1 MQGSALYCL
10 LIPRSLPADEGC
22 VGCRRIQATT
32 SRLHDVNLQAIIGAA
47 ERYSRISEGCIS
59 NSGKAELHAHTTYS
73 DGVLSPSDLVAE
85 AERAGLTALAITDH
99 DIVSGVAPARASAL
113 DLDLE
118 IVAGVEFSTN
128 LENHEIHMLGLFVDD
143 ANDEL
148 IKCTDQARRFRRE
161 RAVEIVERLNSLGIG
176 VEFTAVESAAG
187 CGSIGRP
194 HIAKAIVEADE
205 KTDNV
210 NEAFRRFIGIG
221 RPAFVPKL
229 TVGAVEV
236 ISVVHRAG
244 GVAILAHPASSRV
257 QPDQIGALAELGLD
271 GFELVHP
278 TYTSNARKKFKRLI
292 DDMGLLP
299 SGGSDFHGPPVGT
312 TRLGEYAVSLQWLE
326 ALREAATSH
335 RANTHSTEENV

>member
-1 MQGSALYCL
+1 M
-10 LIPRSLPADEGC
+10 
-22 VGCRRIQATT
+22 RRVPENPGN
-32 SRLHDVNLQAIIGAA
+32 DVSPTRCQSPSYYRRRRTLFTNFG
-47 ERYSRISEGCIS
+47 GCIS

-85 AERAGLTALAITDH
+85 AERADLTALAITDH

-161 RAVEIVERLNSLGIG
+161 RAVEIVERLNSLGID

-229 TVGAVEV
+229 TVGAEEV

>member
-1 MQGSALYCL
+1 M
-10 LIPRSLPADEGC
+10 
-22 VGCRRIQATT
+22 RRVPETPGN
-32 SRLHDVNLQAIIGAA
+32 DVSPTRCQSPSYYRRRRTLFTNLG
-47 ERYSRISEGCIS
+47 GCIS

-99 DIVSGVAPARASAL
+99 DIVSGVAPARVSAL

-148 IKCTDQARRFRRE
+148 IKCTDQSRRFRRQ
-161 RAVEIVERLNSLGIG
+161 RAIEIVERLNSLGID

-229 TVGAVEV
+229 TVGAEEV

-257 QPDQIGALAELGLD
+257 QPDQIRALAELGLD
-271 GFELVHP
+271 GFEVVHP

-299 SGGSDFHGPPVGT
+299 SGGSDFHGPGVGT

>member
-1 MQGSALYCL
+1 M
-10 LIPRSLPADEGC
+10 
-22 VGCRRIQATT
+22 RRVPETPGN
-32 SRLHDVNLQAIIGAA
+32 DVSPTRCQSPSYYRRRRTLFTNLG
-47 ERYSRISEGCIS
+47 GCIS

-85 AERAGLTALAITDH
+85 AERADLTALAITDH

-148 IKCTDQARRFRRE
+148 IKCTDQSRRFRRQ
-161 RAVEIVERLNSLGIG
+161 RAIEIVERLNSLGID

-229 TVGAVEV
+229 TVGAEEV

-312 TRLGEYAVSLQWLE
+312 SRLGEYAVSLQWLE

-335 RANTHSTEENV
+335 RANIHSTEENV

>member
-1 MQGSALYCL
+1 M
-10 LIPRSLPADEGC
+10 
-22 VGCRRIQATT
+22 
-32 SRLHDVNLQAIIGAA
+32 
-47 ERYSRISEGCIS
+47 
-59 NSGKAELHAHTTYS
+59 
-73 DGVLSPSDLVAE
+73 AE
-85 AERAGLTALAITDH
+85 AERADLTALAITDH

-118 IVAGVEFSTN
+118 IIAGVEFSTN
-128 LENHEIHMLGLFVDD
+128 LDEGHEIHMLGLFVDD

-161 RAVEIVERLNSLGIG
+161 RAVEIVERLNSLGID

-187 CGSIGRP
+187 YGSIGRP
-194 HIAKAIVEADE
+194 HIAKAIVEAD
-205 KTDNV
+205 KDTGDV
-210 NEAFRRFIGIG
+210 NEAFRKWIGIG
-221 RPAFVPKL
+221 KTAFVPKE
-229 TVGAVEV
+229 TVGAEEV

-244 GVAILAHPASSRV
+244 GVAILAHPGSYRWSWRRC
-257 QPDQIGALAELGLD
+257 QEGIRTLADLGLD

-278 TYTSNARKKFKRLI
+278 SYTSNARKKFKGLI
-292 DDMGLLP
+292 DEMGLLP

-335 RANTHSTEENV
+335 RANIHSTEENV

>member
-1 MQGSALYCL
+1 M
-10 LIPRSLPADEGC
+10 
-22 VGCRRIQATT
+22 RRVPENPGN
-32 SRLHDVNLQAIIGAA
+32 DVSPTRCQSPSYYRRRRTLFTNFG
-47 ERYSRISEGCIS
+47 GCIS

-85 AERAGLTALAITDH
+85 AERADLTALAITDH

-148 IKCTDQARRFRRE
+148 IKCTDQARRFRRQ
-161 RAVEIVERLNSLGIG
+161 RAVQIVERLNSLGID

-229 TVGAVEV
+229 TVGAEEV

>member
-1 MQGSALYCL
+1 M
-10 LIPRSLPADEGC
+10 
-22 VGCRRIQATT
+22 RRVPENPGN
-32 SRLHDVNLQAIIGAA
+32 DVSPTRCQSPSYYRRRRTLFTNFG
-47 ERYSRISEGCIS
+47 GCIS

-85 AERAGLTALAITDH
+85 AERADLTALAITDH

-148 IKCTDQARRFRRE
+148 IKCTDQARRFRRQ

-229 TVGAVEV
+229 TVGAEEV

>member
-1 MQGSALYCL
+1 M
-10 LIPRSLPADEGC
+10 
-22 VGCRRIQATT
+22 
-32 SRLHDVNLQAIIGAA
+32 
-47 ERYSRISEGCIS
+47 
-59 NSGKAELHAHTTYS
+59 
-73 DGVLSPSDLVAE
+73 AE
-85 AERAGLTALAITDH
+85 AERADLTALAITDH

-148 IKCTDQARRFRRE
+148 IKCTDQARRFRRQ
-161 RAVEIVERLNSLGIG
+161 RAVEIVERLNSLGID

-187 CGSIGRP
+187 YGSIGRP
-194 HIAKAIVEADE
+194 HIAKAIVEAD
-205 KTDNV
+205 KDTGDV
-210 NEAFRRFIGIG
+210 NEAFRKWIGIG
-221 RPAFVPKL
+221 KTAFVPKE
-229 TVGAVEV
+229 TVGAEEV

-244 GVAILAHPASSRV
+244 GVAILAHPGSSRV

>member
-1 MQGSALYCL
+1 M
-10 LIPRSLPADEGC
+10 
-22 VGCRRIQATT
+22 
-32 SRLHDVNLQAIIGAA
+32 
-47 ERYSRISEGCIS
+47 
-59 NSGKAELHAHTTYS
+59 
-73 DGVLSPSDLVAE
+73 AE
-85 AERAGLTALAITDH
+85 AERADLTALAITDH

-148 IKCTDQARRFRRE
+148 IKCTDQSRRFRRQ
-161 RAVEIVERLNSLGIG
+161 RAIEIVERLNSLGID

-229 TVGAVEV
+229 TVGAEEV

-312 TRLGEYAVSLQWLE
+312 SRLGEYAVSLQWLE

>member
-1 MQGSALYCL
+1 M
-10 LIPRSLPADEGC
+10 
-22 VGCRRIQATT
+22 RRVPETPGN
-32 SRLHDVNLQAIIGAA
+32 DVSPTRCQSPSYYRRRRTLFTNLG
-47 ERYSRISEGCIS
+47 GCIS

-148 IKCTDQARRFRRE
+148 IKCTDQSRRFRRQ
-161 RAVEIVERLNSLGIG
+161 RAIEIVERLNSLGID

-229 TVGAVEV
+229 TVGAEEV

-312 TRLGEYAVSLQWLE
+312 SRLGEYAVSLQWLE

>member
-1 MQGSALYCL
+1 M
-10 LIPRSLPADEGC
+10 
-22 VGCRRIQATT
+22 RRVPENPGN
-32 SRLHDVNLQAIIGAA
+32 DVSPTRCQSPSYYRRRRTLFTNFG
-47 ERYSRISEGCIS
+47 GCIS

-85 AERAGLTALAITDH
+85 AERADLTALAITDH

-148 IKCTDQARRFRRE
+148 IKCTDQARRFRRQ
-161 RAVEIVERLNSLGIG
+161 RAVEIVERLNSLGID

-229 TVGAVEV
+229 TVGAEEV

>member
-1 MQGSALYCL
+1 
-10 LIPRSLPADEGC
+10 
-22 VGCRRIQATT
+22 
-32 SRLHDVNLQAIIGAA
+32 
-47 ERYSRISEGCIS
+47 
-59 NSGKAELHAHTTYS
+59 
-73 DGVLSPSDLVAE
+73 
-85 AERAGLTALAITDH
+85 
-99 DIVSGVAPARASAL
+99 
-113 DLDLE
+113 
-118 IVAGVEFSTN
+118 
-128 LENHEIHMLGLFVDD
+128 MLGLFVDD

-148 IKCTDQARRFRRE
+148 IKCTNQSCRFRRQ
-161 RAVEIVERLNSLGIG
+161 RAVEIVERLNSLGID

-194 HIAKAIVEADE
+194 HIAQALVEHGATATID
-205 KTDNV
+205 
-210 NEAFRRFIGIG
+210 EAFRRFIGIG

-229 TVGAVEV
+229 TVGAEEV

-257 QPDQIGALAELGLD
+257 RPDEIGTLAELGLD

-278 TYTSNARKKFKRLI
+278 KHTSNARKKLERLI

-299 SGGSDFHGPPVGT
+299 SGGSDFHGPGVGT

-335 RANTHSTEENV
+335 RANTLSTEENA

>member
-1 MQGSALYCL
+1 M
-10 LIPRSLPADEGC
+10 
-22 VGCRRIQATT
+22 RRVPETPGN
-32 SRLHDVNLQAIIGAA
+32 DVSPTRCQSPSYYRRRRTLFTNLG
-47 ERYSRISEGCIS
+47 GCIS

-148 IKCTDQARRFRRE
+148 IKCTDQSRRFRRQ
-161 RAVEIVERLNSLGIG
+161 RAIEIVERLNSLGID

-229 TVGAVEV
+229 TVGAEEV

-335 RANTHSTEENV
+335 RANIHSTEENV

>member
-1 MQGSALYCL
+1 M
-10 LIPRSLPADEGC
+10 
-22 VGCRRIQATT
+22 
-32 SRLHDVNLQAIIGAA
+32 
-47 ERYSRISEGCIS
+47 
-59 NSGKAELHAHTTYS
+59 
-73 DGVLSPSDLVAE
+73 AE
-85 AERAGLTALAITDH
+85 AERADLTALAITDH

-161 RAVEIVERLNSLGIG
+161 RAVEIVERLNSLGID

-187 CGSIGRP
+187 YGSIGRP

-229 TVGAVEV
+229 TVGAEEV

-335 RANTHSTEENV
+335 RANTHSTEENI

>member
-85 AERAGLTALAITDH
+85 AERADLTALAITDH

-148 IKCTDQARRFRRE
+148 IKCTDQARRFRR
-161 RAVEIVERLNSLGIG
+161 
-176 VEFTAVESAAG
+176 
-187 CGSIGRP
+187 
-194 HIAKAIVEADE
+194 
-205 KTDNV
+205 
-210 NEAFRRFIGIG
+210 
-221 RPAFVPKL
+221 
-229 TVGAVEV
+229 
-236 ISVVHRAG
+236 
-244 GVAILAHPASSRV
+244 
-257 QPDQIGALAELGLD
+257 
-271 GFELVHP
+271 
-278 TYTSNARKKFKRLI
+278 
-292 DDMGLLP
+292 
-299 SGGSDFHGPPVGT
+299 
-312 TRLGEYAVSLQWLE
+312 
-326 ALREAATSH
+326 
-335 RANTHSTEENV
+335 

>member
-1 MQGSALYCL
+1 
-10 LIPRSLPADEGC
+10 
-22 VGCRRIQATT
+22 VRRVPETPGN
-32 SRLHDVNLQAIIGAA
+32 DVSPTRCQSPSYYRRRRTLFTNLG
-47 ERYSRISEGCIS
+47 GCIS

-148 IKCTDQARRFRRE
+148 IKCTDQSRRFRRQ
-161 RAVEIVERLNSLGIG
+161 RAIEIVERLNSLGID

-229 TVGAVEV
+229 TVGAEEV

-312 TRLGEYAVSLQWLE
+312 SRLGEYAVSLQWLE

>member
-1 MQGSALYCL
+1 M
-10 LIPRSLPADEGC
+10 
-22 VGCRRIQATT
+22 RRVPETPGN
-32 SRLHDVNLQAIIGAA
+32 DVSPTRCQSPSYYRRRRTLFTNFG
-47 ERYSRISEGCIS
+47 GCIS

-161 RAVEIVERLNSLGIG
+161 RAVEIVERLNSLGID

-210 NEAFRRFIGIG
+210 NEAFRKWIGIG
-221 RPAFVPKL
+221 KTAFVPKE
-229 TVGAVEV
+229 TVGAEEV

-244 GVAILAHPASSRV
+244 GVAILAHPGSYRWSWRRC
-257 QPDQIGALAELGLD
+257 QEGIRTLADLGLD

-278 TYTSNARKKFKRLI
+278 SYTSNARKKFKGLI
-292 DDMGLLP
+292 DEMGLLP

-335 RANTHSTEENV
+335 RANIHSTEENV

>member
-1 MQGSALYCL
+1 M
-10 LIPRSLPADEGC
+10 
-22 VGCRRIQATT
+22 RRVPETPGN
-32 SRLHDVNLQAIIGAA
+32 DVSPTRCQSPSYYRRRRTLFTNLG
-47 ERYSRISEGCIS
+47 GCIS

-161 RAVEIVERLNSLGIG
+161 RAVEIVERLNSLGID

-210 NEAFRRFIGIG
+210 NEAFRKWIGIG
-221 RPAFVPKL
+221 KTAFVPKE
-229 TVGAVEV
+229 TVGAEEV

-312 TRLGEYAVSLQWLE
+312 SRLGEYAVSLQWLE